1 VLNAG
6 IGIVQV
12 FAPSVPDGDWI
23 AASGLPGR
31 AVGNL
36 RQPNHL
42 SSLLLW
48 SAIAVVACVD
58 MRRLSRTAAALLMA
72 LLVFAVV
79 LTASRTGLVG
89 VALLALWGLVDR
101 RLAPSTRWLLVATP
115 VLYAASWLAMSAWAD
130 AATHTFG
137 GQQRLAEPDL
147 SASRFGI
154 WSNTLALIRAHPW
167 AGVGFGEFN
176 FAWSLTPFPG
186 RPVAFFDHT
195 HNLLLQLAVELG
207 VPMAALLMGLLLFG
221 LWRAWRRAA
230 RAEGD
235 VSTAGRCALAMLVL
249 IGLHSLLEYPLWYSY
264 FLLPAAWAW
273 GFALGL
279 PGESD
284 AAPVEPPTARPAPV
298 LFVAGALVM
307 LGAVAS
313 AVDYRRVAVIF
324 ASDPGA
330 PPLEQRIADGQRSVF
345 FAHHAHYAAATV
357 AEEPASALASFD
369 QAAHY
374 LLDTRLMTAWARGL
388 ADSGDVERARY
399 VAARLREFRNPA
411 SVEFFAEC
419 ASEAHPGVAAPA
431 ASAPFQCQQVTTPL
445 GWRAFLRP

>member
-1 VLNAG
+1 
-6 IGIVQV
+6 
-12 FAPSVPDGDWI
+12 
-23 AASGLPGR
+23 
-31 AVGNL
+31 
-36 RQPNHL
+36 
-42 SSLLLW
+42 
-48 SAIAVVACVD
+48 
-58 MRRLSRTAAALLMA
+58 
-72 LLVFAVV
+72 
-79 LTASRTGLVG
+79 
-89 VALLALWGLVDR
+89 
-101 RLAPSTRWLLVATP
+101 
-115 VLYAASWLAMSAWAD
+115 
-130 AATHTFG
+130 
-137 GQQRLAEPDL
+137 
-147 SASRFGI
+147 
-154 WSNTLALIRAHPW
+154 
-167 AGVGFGEFN
+167 
-176 FAWSLTPFPG
+176 
-186 RPVAFFDHT
+186 
-195 HNLLLQLAVELG
+195 
-207 VPMAALLMGLLLFG
+207 MGLLLWG
-221 LWRAWRRAA
+221 LWLASRRASLA
-230 RAEGD
+230 NGD
-235 VSTAGRCALAMLVL
+235 PSTAGRCALAMLVL

-324 ASDPGA
+324 SSEAGA
-330 PPLEQRIADGQRSVF
+330 PPLEQRIADGQRSIF

-357 AEEPASALASFD
+357 AEEPATALASFD

-419 ASEAHPGVAAPA
+419 ADA
-431 ASAPFQCQQVTTPL
+431 ASGQAAAPFQCVPPTQPL
-445 GWRAFLRP
+445 GWRDFLPR